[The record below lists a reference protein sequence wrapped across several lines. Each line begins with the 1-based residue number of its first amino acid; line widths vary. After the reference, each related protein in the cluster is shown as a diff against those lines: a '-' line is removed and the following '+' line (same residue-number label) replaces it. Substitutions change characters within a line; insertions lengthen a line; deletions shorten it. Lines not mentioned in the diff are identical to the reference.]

1 MQPQEKKKNSLIARF
16 FIFMKVQSPVNAYY
30 QRLDFY
36 YYFSFVQA
44 SQNIKNFSYLLFT
57 KRLLRVCNDEATT
70 AWSCCFDFF
79 NANFDL
85 SRVHCCYILWSGS
98 SYVKN
103 LPNCQ
108 WKRNYCCVSL
118 HCLSSF
124 LQNLKR
130 ILASYSQL
138 YINCLTILLFIETC
152 SKDSCT
158 VFSILLHCPFYLFE
172 HVFSFECV

>member
-36 YYFSFVQA
+36 YYFSFVRA

-98 SYVKN
+98 LYVKN

-118 HCLSSF
+118 HCFKFLSVEFEKNLGQLQSVVHKLFDNLTFYRNMLKRQLHSIFNIVTLSF
-124 LQNLKR
+124 L
-130 ILASYSQL
+130 
-138 YINCLTILLFIETC
+138 
-152 SKDSCT
+152 
-158 VFSILLHCPFYLFE
+158 PF
-172 HVFSFECV
+172 